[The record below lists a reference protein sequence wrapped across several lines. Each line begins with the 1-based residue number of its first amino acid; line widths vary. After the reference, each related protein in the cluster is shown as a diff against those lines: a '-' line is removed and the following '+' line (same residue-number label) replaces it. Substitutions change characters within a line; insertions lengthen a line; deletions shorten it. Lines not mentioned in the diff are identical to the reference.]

1 MKGDEGF
8 PLILVGNKCELD
20 ESKREV
26 SRSRAGSRAQ
36 VWNVGYIETSAKSG
50 LNVNKVFCDLI
61 KDIQS
66 RRKPNIIQSYKAIQH
81 NENREDGQSCCFTCS
96 IS

>member
-1 MKGDEGF
+1 MKGDENL

-66 RRKPNIIQSYKAIQH
+66 RRKPNIIQSYNAIQCNDH
-81 NENREDGQSCCFTCS
+81 LEDEKNCCFTCTMS
-96 IS
+96 